1 MARDQ
6 VLIELTDSA
15 WTELSSANATKATF
29 SVVSD
34 EKPDDGI
41 FIRTTPTASAPTEA
55 LGYLYYTD
63 HTNPHSVVFADL
75 NPSGTQTRVWG
86 KAKGDP
92 SVYIIYSD
100 DSA

>member
-15 WTELSSANATKATF
+15 WTELSSADATKATF

-41 FIRTTPTASAPTEA
+41 FIRTTTSATTPTEA
-55 LGYLYYTD
+55 VGYLYYTD
-63 HTNPHSVVFADL
+63 HTRPHSVVFADL
-75 NPSGTQTRVWG
+75 NPSGTPVRIWG

-92 SVYIIYSD
+92 SIHVIYSD